1 MLLNWN
7 IERTG
12 ITKKSK
18 EGDIL
23 YQCVLTIYSID
34 KMLKYVNR
42 LNIGKNYYYRGYLL
56 ISNHSDFIIDK
67 PLLSYFCRL
76 TLNISTQINKGN
88 KFQQIIFLTENEYK
102 IVVDFFRRAKKYKL
116 TKKDYITVFSKQE
129 QTIVNLKNEI
139 RELKQQ
145 VKTKR
150 R

>member
-1 MLLNWN
+1 
-7 IERTG
+7 
-12 ITKKSK
+12 
-18 EGDIL
+18 
-23 YQCVLTIYSID
+23 VLFRS
-34 KMLKYVNR
+34 
-42 LNIGKNYYYRGYLL
+42 
-56 ISNHSDFIIDK
+56 
-67 PLLSYFCRL
+67 
-76 TLNISTQINKGN
+76 
-88 KFQQIIFLTENEYK
+88 